1 MEKNFKSN
9 EEKNSNAEAE
19 KKYSATD
26 SVKIFADEDLGSL
39 YADNETFFKLIKR
52 LLHDSLSLFEKSL
65 HFLPLT
71 LHFAIFY
78 ALMDEITIKGRSI

>member
-1 MEKNFKSN
+1 MDKNFKPD

-39 YADNETFFKLIKR
+39 YANNETFFKLLKSK
-52 LLHDSLSLFEKSL
+52 LLADLSLFEKSL

-71 LHFAIFY
+71 LHFPIFY
-78 ALMDEITIKGRSI
+78 ALMD

>member
-1 MEKNFKSN
+1 M
-9 EEKNSNAEAE
+9 
-19 KKYSATD
+19 
-26 SVKIFADEDLGSL
+26 KILGSL

>member
-19 KKYSATD
+19 KKDSATD

-39 YADNETFFKLIKR
+39 YANNETFFKLLKSK
-52 LLHDSLSLFEKSL
+52 LLADLSLFEKSL

-71 LHFAIFY
+71 LHFPIFY
-78 ALMDEITIKGRSI
+78 ALMD

>member
-19 KKYSATD
+19 
-26 SVKIFADEDLGSL
+26 GSL

-71 LHFAIFY
+71 LHFPIFC
-78 ALMDEITIKGRSI
+78 ALMD

>member
-19 KKYSATD
+19 KKDSATD
-26 SVKIFADEDLGSL
+26 SVKIFADEDFGSL
-39 YADNETFFKLIKR
+39 YVSNETFFKLLKSK
-52 LLHDSLSLFEKSL
+52 LPTDLSLFEKSL

-71 LHFAIFY
+71 LHFPIFC
-78 ALMDEITIKGRSI
+78 ALMD